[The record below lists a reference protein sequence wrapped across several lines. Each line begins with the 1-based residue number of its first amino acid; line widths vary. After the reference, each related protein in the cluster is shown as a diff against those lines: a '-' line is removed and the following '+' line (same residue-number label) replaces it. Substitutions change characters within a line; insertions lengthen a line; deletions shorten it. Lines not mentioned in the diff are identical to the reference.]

1 MAPLALQVRSAAS
14 GDRVAFAGLY
24 DAWSAPLFAYLVGLL
39 RRRDDAEDALHD
51 AFLSAWRRL
60 PTLRQE
66 ERFEPWLFKIARNA
80 AFSARRRLRPEP
92 LPELLAGEPAARSVE
107 PEESRTVALLSDLK
121 PDTRAVLLLRFV
133 VGWSVEQAAEA
144 LDASAATVKRLTAE
158 GLERLRHRLEWS
170 TP

>member
-1 MAPLALQVRSAAS
+1 MVPLALQVRSAAT
-14 GDRVAFAGLY
+14 GDRTAFAGLY

-60 PTLRQE
+60 PSLRE
-66 ERFEPWLFKIARNA
+66 HERFVPWLFRIARNTA
-80 AFSARRRLRPEP
+80 LSSRRRRSPEP
-92 LPELLAGEPAARSVE
+92 LANEPPVASEEHPEQRAVLMLG
-107 PEESRTVALLSDLK
+107 DLK

-133 VGWSVEQAAEA
+133 VGWSVEQSAEA
-144 LDASAATVKRLTAE
+144 LDASPATVKRLTAE
-158 GLERLRHRLEWS
+158 GLERLKARLERS